1 MAIFTMH
8 SCAKPTYCN
17 ALGSAGGLMTL
28 NLAKIRRDYV
38 KYHLSPKTCLV
49 DPIQQLE
56 KWLQEAISAKVADA
70 TAMTIATV
78 NAQHKPAS
86 RVVLLKGIEGGS
98 LVWFTNYQSNKGQ
111 AIAVNPHVAAVFFW
125 PEMERQIRIEGLAQ
139 KIADAASDAYFAS
152 RPYRS
157 QLGAWASNQS
167 QMIASRVALLKKVAF
182 YGMRYP
188 LSVPRPPHWGGYQI
202 TPTKIEFW
210 QGTPSRLHDRVCYT
224 LQQKGVWQKVR
235 LAP

>member
-1 MAIFTMH
+1 MVF
-8 SCAKPTYCN
+8 
-17 ALGSAGGLMTL
+17 
-28 NLAKIRRDYV
+28 NLAKIRRDYM
-38 KYHLSPKTCLV
+38 KQRLSPKTCLA
-49 DPIQQLE
+49 DPIQQFE
-56 KWLQEAISAKVADA
+56 KWLQEAISSKVADA

-78 NAQHKPAS
+78 NAQHKPAL
-86 RVVLLKGIEGGS
+86 RVVLLKGIERGCF
-98 LVWFTNYQSNKGQ
+98 VWFTNYQSNKGQ
-111 AIAVNPHVAAVFFW
+111 AIASNPHVAAVFFW

-139 KIADAASDAYFAS
+139 KIADPASDVYFAS

-167 QMIASRVALLKKVAF
+167 QVIASKAVLLKKVAF

-188 LSVPRPPHWGGYQI
+188 WHIPRPPHWGGYQL

-210 QGTPSRLHDRVCYT
+210 QGNPSRLHDRVCYT
-224 LQQKGVWQKVR
+224 LQQKGVWKKVR

>member
-1 MAIFTMH
+1 MYLIL
-8 SCAKPTYCN
+8 
-17 ALGSAGGLMTL
+17 LGGVMVFNWA
-28 NLAKIRRDYV
+28 NIRRDYV
-38 KYHLSPKTCLV
+38 KQHLSPKTCLA

-56 KWLQEAISAKVADA
+56 KWLQDAINAKVVDP

-78 NAQHKPAS
+78 NAQHHPTS
-86 RVVLLKGIEGGS
+86 RVVLLKGIEKGS

-111 AIAVNPHVAAVFFW
+111 AIAHNPYVAVVFFW

-152 RPYRS
+152 RPYQN

-167 QMIASRVALLKKVAF
+167 QIIASKVTLLKKVAL

-188 LSVPRPPHWGGYQI
+188 LRIPRPPYWGGYELI
-202 TPTKIEFW
+202 PTKIEFW
-210 QGTPSRLHDRVCYT
+210 QGRPSRLHDRICYN
-224 LQQKGVWQKVR
+224 LQQEGVWQKVR